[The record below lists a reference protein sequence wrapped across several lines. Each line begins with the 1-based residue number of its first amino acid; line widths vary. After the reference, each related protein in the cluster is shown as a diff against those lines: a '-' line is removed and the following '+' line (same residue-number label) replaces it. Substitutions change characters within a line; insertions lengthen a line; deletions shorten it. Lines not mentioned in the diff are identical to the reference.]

1 MMVFPEY
8 GLTTTAATVNRTFA
22 ISVGQIV
29 PKPPDLVNPC
39 NENLNGTEHYVCYF
53 FHYLFV

>member
-8 GLTTTAATVNRTFA
+8 GLTTIAAAVNRTFA
-22 ISVGQIV
+22 ISVGQVV

-39 NENLNGTEHYVCYF
+39 NDDETGLEHYVINPK
-53 FHYLFV
+53 